1 MELNVILLQVTA
13 ENEEHSRAKE
23 FKASENKSLYVKPFL
38 PQKSIKPLT
47 EANSIKLHT
56 EVRTEQRSKF
66 EALLKEKEEE
76 RSIEEAKRQALREAE
91 EARDIKLLR
100 RSLVHKAQPIHQY
113 SSIQIQP
120 SNKQITCPKSP
131 VLMSLTRT
139 RTVPK
144 D

>member
-1 MELNVILLQVTA
+1 MVIYFHV
-13 ENEEHSRAKE
+13 
-23 FKASENKSLYVKPFL
+23 
-38 PQKSIKPLT
+38 IK
-47 EANSIKLHT
+47 
-56 EVRTEQRSKF
+56 
-66 EALLKEKEEE
+66 
-76 RSIEEAKRQALREAE
+76 EAE
-91 EARDIKLLR
+91 EAHGVKLLR

-120 SNKQITCPKSP
+120 SNKQVTCPKYP

>member
-1 MELNVILLQVTA
+1 M
-13 ENEEHSRAKE
+13 
-23 FKASENKSLYVKPFL
+23 FKSWTTKTD
-38 PQKSIKPLT
+38 QHCI
-47 EANSIKLHT
+47 
-56 EVRTEQRSKF
+56 F

-76 RSIEEAKRQALREAE
+76 RNIEEAKRQALREAE

-120 SNKQITCPKSP
+120 SNKQVTCPKSP